1 MHHPTEA
8 AGVFQLSL
16 QGTKQTASSEEHCS
30 EKAAT
35 ETEEWHQAL
44 PVPSK
49 QDNAEFSFCIGRKKK
64 TAAMLPPALHWVVP
78 FAWPCQ
84 CEVLHAV
91 AAQL

>member
-35 ETEEWHQAL
+35 ETEE
-44 PVPSK
+44 
-49 QDNAEFSFCIGRKKK
+49 
-64 TAAMLPPALHWVVP
+64 
-78 FAWPCQ
+78 
-84 CEVLHAV
+84 
-91 AAQL
+91 

>member
-8 AGVFQLSL
+8 AGVFRLSL

-64 TAAMLPPALHWVVP
+64 TAAIYIEDCSMFSSVFYGIWSYI
-78 FAWPCQ
+78 
-84 CEVLHAV
+84 
-91 AAQL
+91 